1 MKAELLTG
9 EIVTLEKGCNCITH
23 NEPHWVH
30 MDTAWRESNRKMLDP
45 TGKDAMQQYFGA
57 MGIAVED
64 LARLDQKLRM
74 MKSLG
79 INRLI
84 PEASDE
90 LTDIQRQKML
100 NHFEDLR
107 PPEPKQT
114 PAEYLDTKT
123 QVRIEAKERL

>member
-30 MDTAWRESNRKMLDP
+30 MDTAWRNSNRKMLDP
-45 TGKDAMQQYFGA
+45 AGKDAMQQYLGT
-57 MGIAVED
+57 MGIAVDEE
-64 LARLDQKLRM
+64 ARLDQKLRM
-74 MKSLG
+74 FKSLG
-79 INRLI
+79 ITRLI
-84 PEASDE
+84 PEPSDE
-90 LTDIQRQKML
+90 LTDIQRQKVL

-107 PPEPKQT
+107 PSAPKQA